1 METAIIILSVAV
13 TTLFLLVGTL
23 LGWLVKDY
31 LDQTRMPFIHPEMFD
46 EEGNMI
52 RDELIYIRP
61 DIQYWDD
68 LPDDE
73 DD

>member
-13 TTLFLLVGTL
+13 TALFLLVGTL

-46 EEGNMI
+46 ENGNI
-52 RDELIYIRP
+52 IPDEILSVRFENDFISE
-61 DIQYWDD
+61 
-68 LPDDE
+68 DE
-73 DD
+73 END

>member
-13 TTLFLLVGTL
+13 TALFLLVGTL

-46 EEGNMI
+46 ENGNI
-52 RDELIYIRP
+52 IPDEILSVRFENDFISE
-61 DIQYWDD
+61 
-68 LPDDE
+68 DE
-73 DD
+73 DND